1 MKTFLEILLEILF
14 GMTIIVIGTTIWA
27 LLFLKAIGWKK

>member
-14 GMTIIVIGTTIWA
+14 GMTIIIIGTTIWA
-27 LLFLKAIGWKK
+27 LLLLKAIRRKK